1 VPGGPAR
8 ETNRELA
15 SSLQLNAREV
25 VRCVNRAAKTGPLQ
39 REDVMFVA
47 NVRHTVAGRPRL
59 IAAFPALAIATLLC
73 VAASAATAQD
83 WSQDG
88 SSHGARVARAGS
100 VTRGPLQVS
109 VRVAGRSIPL
119 YQGADRTDRWYLQA
133 KEGANYEVTVRNL
146 TGARVGFV
154 IAVDGLNA
162 INGLRSHVGAD
173 EPMYVLD
180 GYGATTIKGWRK
192 DLGNVSKFQ
201 FVDERSSYAA
211 RTDQANGDLGWI
223 RVAAFNEVR
232 PVAWIPR
239 AWGNQRM
246 NYRDGGGGGSAP
258 AAPAPAP
265 SNEPGR
271 GDANGVAPERSL
283 VGGRAEEAP
292 LAKDNFDE
300 SSPGT
305 GWGANQRDAVRE
317 VDFKPER
324 YAAGQV
330 ILRYEYA
337 DALQRLGILPWSERG
352 RDRLWEREN
361 GQLGFAQPPTHW

>member
-1 VPGGPAR
+1 
-8 ETNRELA
+8 
-15 SSLQLNAREV
+15 
-25 VRCVNRAAKTGPLQ
+25 
-39 REDVMFVA
+39 MFVA

-59 IAAFPALAIATLLC
+59 IAAFPALAIASLLC

-88 SSHGARVARAGS
+88 SSHGAPVARAGS
-100 VTRGPLQVS
+100 VTQGPLQVS

-223 RVAAFNEVR
+223 RVVAFNEVR
-232 PVAWIPR
+232 RLAYNPR
-239 AWGNQRM
+239 PWGRVTRQLL
-246 NYRDGGGGGSAP
+246 DGGSSAP
-258 AAPAPAP
+258 TAPAP
-265 SNEPGR
+265 SNEPMR
-271 GDANGVAPERSL
+271 GDANGVAPQRSAI
-283 VGGRAEEAP
+283 GGRAEEAP
-292 LAKDNFDE
+292 LAKDNLDE

-305 GWGANQRDAVRE
+305 GWGAIQRDAVRE